1 MSEPGDAASRAGAP
15 VQPARRLTK
24 GARSSARFRRAAQE
38 VFARQGYLHTKVE
51 DIAKEAGLS
60 PASFYNYYDSKADV
74 LAALA
79 REFHEDASRDIAV
92 PYQSGRPHEE
102 AVREAITIFWSTY
115 KDRLGALSGVF
126 QASMVDDAFLA
137 QWRLVRA
144 EALRFISSGIAAAQR
159 EGYCP
164 GMDREYTASALSSML
179 EHYCYVWLYQ
189 GGDAQDAVCDERR
202 AIDALVSIWYR
213 AIYWRP

>member
-1 MSEPGDAASRAGAP
+1 MTEA
-15 VQPARRLTK
+15 K
-24 GARSSARFRRAAQE
+24 FRRAAQL
-38 VFARQGYLHTKVE
+38 VFARQGYLHARVE

-79 REFHEDASRDIAV
+79 REFHEDTSRDIAV

-115 KDRLGALSGVF
+115 RDRLGALSGVF
-126 QASMVDDAFLA
+126 QASMVDDAFLK

-164 GMDREYTASALSSML
+164 GMDRYYTASALSSML
-179 EHYCYVWLYQ
+179 EHFCYVWLYQ
-189 GGDAQDAVCDERR
+189 GGDNEDAICDEKR
-202 AIDALVSIWYR
+202 AIDALVGIWYR
-213 AIYWRP
+213 AIYWHA